1 MKDETTLITGASSGI
16 GLHLARRFA
25 ADGSDLVLV
34 ARSEAKLNDL
44 AGALRRQHGTAA
56 RVLPKDLSAP
66 EAPQELF
73 DALQADGVAVN
84 VLVNNAGFGA
94 RGAVAELEAERQL
107 AMIQVNVTTLTHLT
121 RLFLPSMLERGRGG
135 ILNVG
140 STAGFQPGPKMSVY
154 YATKAYVLSFTEGLA
169 EEVAG
174 TGVTATCLAPG
185 ATDTGFADEA
195 GMEESRLF
203 RFGTMTPETVARAG
217 FDGFRAGKVIVVPG
231 LQNKATA
238 FSSRLVPRATVR
250 KVAKFLQS

>member
-1 MKDETTLITGASSGI
+1 MKDEIALITGASSGI

-44 AGALRRQHGTAA
+44 AGVLRRQYGIAA

-66 EAPQELF
+66 EAPQEFF
-73 DALQADGVAVN
+73 DALQADGVAVD

-107 AMIQVNVTTLTHLT
+107 AMIQVNVATLTHLT

-140 STAGFQPGPKMSVY
+140 STAGFQPGPNMSVY

-169 EEVAG
+169 EE
-174 TGVTATCLAPG
+174 
-185 ATDTGFADEA
+185 
-195 GMEESRLF
+195 
-203 RFGTMTPETVARAG
+203 
-217 FDGFRAGKVIVVPG
+217 
-231 LQNKATA
+231 
-238 FSSRLVPRATVR
+238 
-250 KVAKFLQS
+250 